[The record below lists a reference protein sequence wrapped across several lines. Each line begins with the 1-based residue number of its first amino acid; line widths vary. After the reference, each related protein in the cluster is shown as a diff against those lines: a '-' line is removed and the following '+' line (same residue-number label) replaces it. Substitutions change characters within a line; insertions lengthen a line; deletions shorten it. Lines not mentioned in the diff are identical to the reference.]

1 MTVIEQGSARIMLA
15 GVPPSTAVDL
25 SQFLR
30 VSYGKSYTV
39 KVATDI
45 VNSIPSDMVSFK
57 VPNFLQPY
65 GVQLTSQT
73 DGTFVMYWREPYVPY
88 YIGPYFYEVYVSPGR
103 SLTADYKIYET
114 DKTVFVYR
122 GNDSE
127 YTFMV
132 SFKSED
138 GVYES
143 LPTEPLVK
151 NLYEKAVP
159 LSIQ

>member
-1 MTVIEQGSARIMLA
+1 MMLA
-15 GVPPSTAVDL
+15 GVPPSTAPDL
-25 SQFLR
+25 SQLLR
-30 VSYGKSYTV
+30 VSYGKNYTV

-45 VNSIPSDMVSFK
+45 VNSKSSGIVSFK

-65 GVQLTSQT
+65 GVHLTSQT

-88 YIGPYFYEVYVSPGR
+88 YVGPFFYEVYVSPGR
-103 SLTADYKIYET
+103 SLAADFKIYET
-114 DKTVFVYR
+114 DRTVFVYR

-132 SFKSED
+132 GFKSED

-151 NLYEKAVP
+151 NLYEDAVP